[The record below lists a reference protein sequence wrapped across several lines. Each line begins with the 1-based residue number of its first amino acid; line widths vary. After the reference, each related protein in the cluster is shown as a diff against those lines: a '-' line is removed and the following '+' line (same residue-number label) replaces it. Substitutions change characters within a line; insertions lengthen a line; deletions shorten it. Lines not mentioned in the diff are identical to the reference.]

1 MSENGRL
8 RSQRLRQF
16 GRIYTTIAI
25 IGFNVVVVFVVGMFV
40 INALL
45 PKTDALAEQ
54 NKDKLV
60 PVGVHAAYS
69 ERFNRAGYYFMT
81 PPEVEVMLADYDR
94 MANEGHWQVHPWT
107 GLTMRPFVGRY
118 LNIGRDG
125 ERFVPAPSPDHAGQ
139 APLVVWAFGGSTQ
152 FGWGVADAYSVPAL
166 LQIALQER
174 IPDRQ
179 VQVINFAVPIYNS
192 SQELALFAANLRRM
206 KPDIAI
212 FMDGVNDVWYTMYAN
227 TQTALVDPLAG
238 VWENYTASITSAVDT
253 PWVSINPSFPPLRLA
268 QQMGLDL
275 SQIKPPPQ
283 FPIQYAMQGIFTQ
296 GETEQLNYAVQSY
309 NANRAMGTA
318 IGDAMDVSTYY
329 LLQPYTD
336 TKFYPGFK
344 EGALAAGGENL
355 YDVSDTFELA
365 DYSDHILLIDDF
377 HYSDYASEILAA
389 RIADIIMQRED
400 N

>member
-1 MSENGRL
+1 METQPKRAWL
-8 RSQRLRQF
+8 H
-16 GRIYTTIAI
+16 RIGKAYTTIAV
-25 IGFNVVVVFVVGMFV
+25 IGFNVMVVFVVGVF
-40 INALL
+40 IISALL

-94 MANEGHWQVHPWT
+94 MAAEGHWQVHPWT
-107 GLTMRPFVGRY
+107 GLTMRPFVGKY

-125 ERFVPAPSPDHAGQ
+125 ERFVPPPSPDHAGLK
-139 APLVVWAFGGSTQ
+139 PLMIWAFGGSTQ

-166 LQIALQER
+166 LQTALQER
-174 IPDRQ
+174 LPDRQ

-192 SQELALFAANLRRM
+192 SQELALFAASLRQM
-206 KPDIAI
+206 KPHIAV

-253 PWVSINPSFPPLRLA
+253 PWVTINPSFPPLRLA
-268 QQMGLDL
+268 QQMGLNL
-275 SQIKPPPQ
+275 SQIKSPSD
-283 FPIQYAMQGIFTQ
+283 FPVQYAMQGIYTQ
-296 GETEQLNYAVQSY
+296 NETEQLDYAVQSY

-318 IGDAMDVSTYY
+318 IGNAMGVSTYY
-329 LLQPYTD
+329 LLQPYAD
-336 TKFYPGFK
+336 TKFYPGFM
-344 EGALAAGGENL
+344 EGALAAGDENL

-377 HYSDYASEILAA
+377 HYSDYASEILAG
-389 RIADIIMQRED
+389 RIADIIMQRE
-400 N
+400 NF